1 MFRTLLAALTIVSLQ
16 TRLAHAVEVQVC
28 TDHGPFRID
37 LFETEAPLHTRNFL
51 DYVEEGF
58 YNGTAFHRVVEGAIV
73 QGGGFDRLLRRRAP
87 GKTVA
92 NESANG
98 LSNERGTVAAA
109 RTDDPDSAASQFFI
123 NLVDNA
129 RLDAT
134 SRSPGYTVFGLVIDG
149 MAVVDAIGRLP
160 TDAAGPLTRDV
171 PTPLPIIE
179 SMTVVDPTPAQAD
192 TGDTPSPSPA
202 PTASPTPPAQLVDSL
217 AAARESGDAAV
228 VLEAIGQL
236 RGACS
241 TIGPDALVA
250 EAEAAFE
257 LGQVAR
263 AGYVLDEYFARAEP
277 STVDL
282 RAAQALY
289 RKLPLRDRAIIEP
302 LIAHCTFPTL
312 PDIPDGSVS
321 DLDAMIEA
329 QTNVRVFMESSDAFL
344 DCLSEVIDEEAL
356 TDQQE
361 VAAVGRHNETV
372 ELMENLAED
381 FNHQVRAFK
390 ARQD

>member
-1 MFRTLLAALTIVSLQ
+1 
-16 TRLAHAVEVQVC
+16 
-28 TDHGPFRID
+28 
-37 LFETEAPLHTRNFL
+37 
-51 DYVEEGF
+51 
-58 YNGTAFHRVVEGAIV
+58 
-73 QGGGFDRLLRRRAP
+73 
-87 GKTVA
+87 
-92 NESANG
+92 
-98 LSNERGTVAAA
+98 
-109 RTDDPDSAASQFFI
+109 
-123 NLVDNA
+123 
-129 RLDAT
+129 
-134 SRSPGYTVFGLVIDG
+134 
-149 MAVVDAIGRLP
+149 
-160 TDAAGPLTRDV
+160 
-171 PTPLPIIE
+171 
-179 SMTVVDPTPAQAD
+179 
-192 TGDTPSPSPA
+192 
-202 PTASPTPPAQLVDSL
+202 
-217 AAARESGDAAV
+217 
-228 VLEAIGQL
+228 
-236 RGACS
+236 
-241 TIGPDALVA
+241 
-250 EAEAAFE
+250 

-277 STVDL
+277 STADL

-289 RKLPLRDRAIIEP
+289 RKLPMRDRAVIEP
-302 LIAHCTFPTL
+302 LIAHCAFPTP